1 MFLPKTNTP
10 TIVEGG
16 KYIASDGSKWHSL
29 SPDPNEAWMLFKL
42 FRNEGRKSQLEVK
55 SQQLATGQKTVV
67 QEEMP
72 KALTVGDAIRNFLKS
87 YRLKILSGG
96 R

>member
-1 MFLPKTNTP
+1 
-10 TIVEGG
+10 
-16 KYIASDGSKWHSL
+16 
-29 SPDPNEAWMLFKL
+29 MLFKL